1 MSDDRK
7 DEAGTADERLRDS
20 EIAIVDAIKL
30 MMEVLVVTGTVKP
43 EVFEQIF
50 AQQRDGYINKS
61 MPNAAVIM
69 EVLRGFAARPP
80 GKSESSEDALRS
92 EMDKPPQGS
101 A

>member
-1 MSDDRK
+1 MSDERNDQGRT
-7 DEAGTADERLRDS
+7 DGERLRDS

-30 MMEVLVVTGTVKP
+30 MMEVLVVTGTVKAD
-43 EVFEQIF
+43 VFEQIF
-50 AQQRDGYINKS
+50 AQQRDGYINKE

-80 GKSESSEDALRS
+80 GSPDDDGKGDI
-92 EMDKPPQGS
+92 DQPPQGN